1 MLRGAFIK
9 IYIMAEKDGISKD
22 VFKRFQKERIL
33 HEEIGDYGVCPECF
47 QRAIKFIEENI
58 KY

>member
-1 MLRGAFIK
+1 
-9 IYIMAEKDGISKD
+9 MAEKDGISKD